1 MEAEPLKVAS
11 NRQQHG
17 RDELVFLPLGGCGE
31 IGMNLNA
38 YGYGPPEARRWIIV
52 DIGVTFGNSETPGID
67 LICADPGF
75 LVGEQI
81 DAVFLTHAHEDHIGA
96 VGLLYPLLRTKAP
109 IYATPFTCELVR
121 SKMDERGVDQR
132 WLKTISMGATIKAG
146 PFEVTYV
153 TLTHSIP
160 EPNALAIR
168 TPAGLILHTGD
179 WKIDPHPQI
188 GATTDIE
195 GLTALGDEGVLAMVC
210 DSTNVFEDGEA
221 GSEETVRQGLVELIA
236 QQEQA
241 VAVTT
246 FASNVARV
254 KSIIDAANQ
263 AGRNVCLVGRSMHR
277 VTAAAKA
284 VGILPARLEFVD
296 EAEAGYL
303 PPENILYL
311 CTGSQGEANA
321 ALSRIARGDHRHVA
335 LREGDSVI
343 FSSRLIPGNE
353 TGVYALQNTLAEQGV
368 RVITPRMVPQTIHV
382 SGHPCRDELR
392 RMYQWVRPRIAVP
405 VHGERRH
412 ILEHASYARS
422 LQVPETVAPR
432 NGSLIRLAPG
442 EAEIVDE
449 VPAGRLFLDGS
460 RLIPEGSQG
469 LIERKRLHGSGVI
482 FAAVTL
488 DPAGRVLD
496 GPVVVVKGL
505 SESDGRVA
513 EESLEVLD
521 EAAVSALSGLSR
533 KDRNDD
539 EAIERVMGRA
549 IRKACD
555 VSFGLKPMIEVVVLR
570 S

>member
-1 MEAEPLKVAS
+1 MTIRNSSFDQSK
-11 NRQQHG
+11 
-17 RDELVFLPLGGCGE
+17 DELVFLPLGGCGE

-38 YGYGPPEARRWIIV
+38 YGYGPPHARRWIVV
-52 DIGVTFGNSETPGID
+52 DVGVTFGNSETPGID
-67 LICADPGF
+67 LICADPDF

-121 SKMDERGVDQR
+121 SKMDERGVDHK
-132 WLKTISMGATIKAG
+132 WLKTVSMGATVKAG

-168 TPAGLILHTGD
+168 TPAGVILHTGD
-179 WKIDPHPQI
+179 WKIDPNPQI
-188 GATTDIE
+188 GSTTDIE

-221 GSEETVRQGLVELIA
+221 GSEETVRQGLIELIA
-236 QQEQA
+236 QQRQA

-254 KSIIDAANQ
+254 KSVIDAANR
-263 AGRNVCLVGRSMHR
+263 AGRSVCLVGRSMHR

-284 VGILPARLEFVD
+284 VGILPARLDFVD

-321 ALSRIARGDHRHVA
+321 ALSRIARGDHRHVT

-343 FSSRLIPGNE
+343 FSSRLVPGNE
-353 TGVYALQNTLAEQGV
+353 SSVYGLQNTLAEQGIQ
-368 RVITPRMVPQTIHV
+368 VINPRMVPQTIHV

-412 ILEHASYARS
+412 ILEHAAYARS

-442 EAEIVDE
+442 EAEILDE

-460 RLIPEGSQG
+460 RLVPEGAQG
-469 LIERKRLHGSGVI
+469 LIERKRLHTSGII
-482 FAAVTL
+482 FATVSL
-488 DPAGRVLD
+488 DQAGRIVD

-505 SESDGRVA
+505 SETDGRVA
-513 EESLEVLD
+513 EESLEILD
-521 EAAVSALSGLSR
+521 DAAESALAGLSK

-549 IRKACD
+549 LRKACD
-555 VSFGLKPMIEVVVLR
+555 INFGLRPMIEVVVLR

>member
-1 MEAEPLKVAS
+1 MTLKENTIGQS
-11 NRQQHG
+11 K
-17 RDELVFLPLGGCGE
+17 DELVFLPLGGCGE

-38 YGYGPPEARRWIIV
+38 YGYGPPDARRWIIV
-52 DIGVTFGNSETPGID
+52 DVGVTFGNSETPGID
-67 LICADPGF
+67 LICADPAY
-75 LVGEQI
+75 LVGEHI

-96 VGLLYPLLRTKAP
+96 VGLLYPMLRTKAP

-132 WLKTISMGATIKAG
+132 WLKTISMGSTVKAG

-168 TPAGLILHTGD
+168 TPAGIILHTGD
-179 WKIDPHPQI
+179 WKIDPQPQI
-188 GATTDIE
+188 GSSTDIA
-195 GLTALGDEGVLAMVC
+195 GLTALGDEGVLAMIC

-221 GSEETVRQGLVELIA
+221 GSEETVRQGLIELIA
-236 QQEQA
+236 EQKQA

-263 AGRNVCLVGRSMHR
+263 AGRSVCLVGRSMHR

-284 VGILPARLEFVD
+284 VGILPARLDFVD
-296 EAEAGYL
+296 ESEAGYL
-303 PPENILYL
+303 PSENILYL

-321 ALSRIARGDHRHVA
+321 ALSRIARGDHRHIS
-335 LREGDSVI
+335 LRDGDSVI

-353 TGVYALQNTLAEQGV
+353 SSVYSLQNTLAEQGIQ
-368 RVITPRMVPQTIHV
+368 VINPRMVPQTIHV

-392 RMYQWVRPRIAVP
+392 RMYQWVRPQISVP

-412 ILEHASYARS
+412 ILEHATYARS
-422 LQVPETVAPR
+422 LQVPQAIAPR

-442 EAEIVDE
+442 DAEIIDE
-449 VPAGRLFLDGS
+449 VPAARLFLDGS
-460 RLIPEGSQG
+460 RLVPEGALG
-469 LIERKRLHGSGVI
+469 LIERKRLHNSGVI
-482 FAAVTL
+482 FATVSL
-488 DPAGRVLD
+488 DEGGRLVD

-505 SESDGRVA
+505 SETDGRVA
-513 EESLEVLD
+513 AESLERLD
-521 EAAVSALSGLSR
+521 EAAEAAIAGLSR
-533 KDRNDD
+533 KDRSDD
-539 EAIERVMGRA
+539 EAIERVIGRA
-549 IRKACD
+549 LRKACD
-555 VSFGLKPMIEVVVLR
+555 VNFGLKPMIEVVVLR